1 MQFCSESVDC
11 QVSKLQVLS
20 DYELFSQAGITK
32 KKKVS
37 NMGTAQMESN
47 CSDIQKSSIV
57 IYIQMNR

>member
-32 KKKVS
+32 KKVS

-47 CSDIQKSSIV
+47 CSDIQKSNIV
-57 IYIQMNR
+57 ICIQMNR